1 MLVHAGVGGEM
12 KVFIVFFAMLIINI
26 SFLSYNSDMDR
37 YVKLQTHL
45 KALAEES
52 AAGASL
58 FYDQE
63 AYSKGSLYF
72 DRESATE
79 YVNFLVENAECHYPI
94 FSEGYITSEEIFFD
108 DMNGYA
114 ASQGYNVQKE
124 SPAVVVTLT
133 YCGQDV
139 FRLPF
144 ICVQNVSRT
153 ATYQW
158 DEGLTSLF

>member
-1 MLVHAGVGGEM
+1 M

-37 YVKLQTHL
+37 YVKLQAHL

-58 FYDQE
+58 FYDRE
-63 AYSKGSLYF
+63 AYSEGSIYF
-72 DRESATE
+72 DTESASE
-79 YVNFLVENAECHYPI
+79 YVEFIVENADAHYAI
-94 FSEGYITSEEIFFD
+94 FSEGNITSEEVYFD
-108 DMNGYA
+108 DMSGYG
-114 ASQGYNVQKE
+114 SLQDYNVQKE
-124 SPAVVVTLT
+124 NPAVVVRLT
-133 YCGQDV
+133 YFGRDL

-144 ICVQNVSRT
+144 ICVQTVSRT

-158 DEGLTSLF
+158 DDGLTSNF